1 MTLIAFIISKEQAN
15 IVLIL
20 KLRKKGKITTSKILF
35 KALIKQE
42 IDGLT
47 K

>member
-1 MTLIAFIISKEQAN
+1 MTSKEQTD

-20 KLRKKGKITTSKILF
+20 KLRKKGKIITPKVLF

-42 IDGLT
+42 VNSLT

>member
-1 MTLIAFIISKEQAN
+1 MDLITFITSKEQAN
-15 IVLIL
+15 IVLVL
-20 KLRKKGKITTSKILF
+20 KLRKEGKIITPKVLF